1 MPAQLNRPR
10 LLTYTALIV
19 MAWSVLLAGCDS
31 IGTSSGADQIV
42 SACKSN
48 TNAPDEACECIG
60 EQAATQL
67 SEPAAVWLA
76 TALSGNTEEAL
87 KLKESVPWDEL
98 LEASMFMMNAGQN
111 CALDEGSMPSLD

>member
-1 MPAQLNRPR
+1 MPDHLNRPR
-10 LLTYTALIV
+10 LLVYAALIFV
-19 MAWSVLLAGCDS
+19 AWSILLAGCDS
-31 IGTSSGADQIV
+31 VSTASGADQIV

-60 EQAATQL
+60 AQAETQL

-111 CALDEGSMPSLD
+111 CALEEGSFPALN